1 MSDKQEAMLY
11 KILFYIMVVS
21 YWLGYFIGGGK

>member
-21 YWLGYFIGGGK
+21 YWLRYFIGT

>member
-1 MSDKQEAMLY
+1 MSYKQEAMLY

-21 YWLGYFIGGGK
+21 YWLRYFIGR